1 MATIFSRII
10 QGEIPCYKIA
20 EDDRFFAFLDISPLA
35 KGHTLVITK
44 HERDSI
50 YLHDSTF
57 VREYVK
63 GDTVRIVTEMW
74 HTAWRDRWRTDT
86 VYRSRVDSVLLPYEV
101 VKEVP
106 RELTRW
112 QRARIHMGEL
122 LLALIAA
129 AAGFGLWRLKR

>member
-1 MATIFSRII
+1 MKKAII
-10 QGEIPCYKIA
+10 I
-20 EDDRFFAFLDISPLA
+20 LA
-35 KGHTLVITK
+35 AVAMLAGCRTTKYVTVPEHHTDTVYQVK
-44 HERDSI
+44 QMRDSI

-101 VKEVP
+101 VREVP

-129 AAGFGLWRLKR
+129 AAGFGLYRLKR

>member
-1 MATIFSRII
+1 MKKSII
-10 QGEIPCYKIA
+10 I
-20 EDDRFFAFLDISPLA
+20 LA
-35 KGHTLVITK
+35 AVAMLAGCRTTRYVTVPEHHTDTVYQVK
-44 HERDSI
+44 QMRDSI

-74 HTAWRDRWRTDT
+74 HTTWRDRWRTDT

>member
-1 MATIFSRII
+1 MKKAII
-10 QGEIPCYKIA
+10 ILTA
-20 EDDRFFAFLDISPLA
+20 AAMLA
-35 KGHTLVITK
+35 GCRTTKYVTVPEHHTDTVYQMK
-44 HERDSI
+44 YMRDSI

-74 HTAWRDRWRTDT
+74 HKAWRDRWRTDT

>member
-1 MATIFSRII
+1 MKKVIIIMA
-10 QGEIPCYKIA
+10 A
-20 EDDRFFAFLDISPLA
+20 VAMLA
-35 KGHTLVITK
+35 GCRTTKYVTVPEHHTDTVYQMK
-44 HERDSI
+44 YMRDSI

-112 QRARIHMGEL
+112 QQARIHMGEL
-122 LLALIAA
+122 LLALIAS

>member
-1 MATIFSRII
+1 MKKII
-10 QGEIPCYKIA
+10 II
-20 EDDRFFAFLDISPLA
+20 LA
-35 KGHTLVITK
+35 AVAMLAGCRTTKYVTVPEHHTDTVYQVK
-44 HERDSI
+44 QMRDSI

-122 LLALIAA
+122 LLTLIAS

>member
-1 MATIFSRII
+1 MKKAII
-10 QGEIPCYKIA
+10 I
-20 EDDRFFAFLDISPLA
+20 LA
-35 KGHTLVITK
+35 AVAMLAGCRTTKYVTVPEQHTDTVYQLK
-44 HERDSI
+44 QMRDSI

-57 VREYVK
+57 VREYVN

-74 HTAWRDRWRTDT
+74 HTRDRDRWRTDT
-86 VYRSRVDSVLLPYEV
+86 VYRSRVDSVPVPYEV

-106 RELTRW
+106 RELTWW
-112 QRARIHMGEL
+112 QQARIHMGEL

>member
-1 MATIFSRII
+1 MKKAII
-10 QGEIPCYKIA
+10 ILVA
-20 EDDRFFAFLDISPLA
+20 AAMLA
-35 KGHTLVITK
+35 GCRTTKYVTVPEHHTDTVYQVK
-44 HERDSI
+44 QMRDSI

-63 GDTVRIVTEMW
+63 GDTIFRD
-74 HTAWRDRWRTDT
+74 RDRWHTHYVERLTVDT
-86 VYRSRVDSVLLPYEV
+86 FYQSRVDSVLLPYEV

>member
-1 MATIFSRII
+1 MKKAII
-10 QGEIPCYKIA
+10 ILA
-20 EDDRFFAFLDISPLA
+20 AVAMFAGCRTTKYVTVPEH
-35 KGHTLVITK
+35 HTDTVYQLK
-44 HERDSI
+44 QMRDSI

-57 VREYVK
+57 VREYVR

-74 HTAWRDRWRTDT
+74 HIRDRDRWRTDT
-86 VYRSRVDSVLLPYEV
+86 VYRSRVDSVPVPYEV
-101 VKEVP
+101 VREVAKP
-106 RELTRW
+106 LTWW

>member
-1 MATIFSRII
+1 MKKAII
-10 QGEIPCYKIA
+10 I
-20 EDDRFFAFLDISPLA
+20 LA
-35 KGHTLVITK
+35 AAAMLTGCRTTKYVTVPEHHTDTVYQVK
-44 HERDSI
+44 QQRDSI

-57 VREYVK
+57 VREYVN

-74 HTAWRDRWRTDT
+74 HTGWRDRWRTDT

-101 VKEVP
+101 VREVP